1 MAMKLEQRLSKLE
14 DEVKAL
20 KATYNIYGGLVR
32 CYLNSYSVDIPD
44 DAPTSIRVR
53 FTPIT
58 SADGKVLIFGYYY
71 NVLNHGVV
79 ESLDDGY
86 IDVQSSNGEVTI
98 NIAFVS
104 GMTVNI
110 SLLTPAPGTFTRIQ

>member
-1 MAMKLEQRLSKLE
+1 MKLEQRLSKLE